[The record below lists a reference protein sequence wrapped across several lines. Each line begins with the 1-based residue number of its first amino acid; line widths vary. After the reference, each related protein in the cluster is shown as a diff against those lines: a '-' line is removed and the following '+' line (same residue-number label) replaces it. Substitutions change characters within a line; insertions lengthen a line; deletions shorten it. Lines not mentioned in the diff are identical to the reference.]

1 MPVNKI
7 IISSSDSKYFILLKE
22 LYLSLKKQN
31 ILNEYDFAV
40 LNTGMN
46 KNQIDYLRDNKIK
59 VKDAIWNT
67 KVPSYKILG
76 RDHLKTQVAR
86 AFLPDYFENYKVYIW
101 LDADLW
107 INDLESFLLYEKGA
121 LQNNLTITPQSDR
134 AYFNN
139 AKVEWFMNFPTKVK
153 TINFKNISKSVSKK
167 LAKKYQDIGFR
178 TIILPNEPADQLTG
192 LALYSKLQAVTEDVM
207 DILDISLRS
216 TMGGGISYLHNDEE
230 TAGPYEKPGWWSD
243 TGPNCSTLPSTG
255 KKIVTLNNPTWK
267 SLDLDWDDGE
277 EPETV
282 IEIKLEKKQEKTDA
296 IGENVVEFKP
306 NDKK

>member
-67 KVPSYKILG
+67 KVPTYKILG

-107 INDLESFLLYEKGA
+107 INDLDSFLLYEKGA
-121 LQNNLTITPQSDR
+121 LQNNLSITPQSDR

-153 TINFKNISKSVSKK
+153 TINYKNIRKSVSNK
-167 LAKKYQDIGFR
+167 LAKKYAFYSTLNAGAFAISDSDKIWKCFQKNINLAAKKGRIFG
-178 TIILPNEPADQLTG
+178 TDQVA
-192 LALYSKLQAVTEDVM
+192 LALSVHEDKVPTQFLPSYCNWM
-207 DILDISLRS
+207 CEFHLPIFDEKTNKFLEPYLPYHPIGLIHLAGLDDIRNDKTVLSNIKNIQGEVIQKSLRF
-216 TMGGGISYLHNDEE
+216 
-230 TAGPYEKPGWWSD
+230 
-243 TGPNCSTLPSTG
+243 
-255 KKIVTLNNPTWK
+255 
-267 SLDLDWDDGE
+267 
-277 EPETV
+277 
-282 IEIKLEKKQEKTDA
+282 
-296 IGENVVEFKP
+296 NV
-306 NDKK
+306 

>member
-167 LAKKYQDIGFR
+167 LAKKYAFYSTLNAGAFAISDSDEIWKCFQKNINLAAKKGRIFG
-178 TIILPNEPADQLTG
+178 TDQVA
-192 LALYSKLQAVTEDVM
+192 LALSVHEDKIPTQFLPSYCNWM
-207 DILDISLRS
+207 CEFHLPIFDEKINKFLEPYLPYHPIGLIHLAGLDDIRNDKNILSNIKNIQGKVIQKSLRF
-216 TMGGGISYLHNDEE
+216 
-230 TAGPYEKPGWWSD
+230 
-243 TGPNCSTLPSTG
+243 
-255 KKIVTLNNPTWK
+255 
-267 SLDLDWDDGE
+267 
-277 EPETV
+277 
-282 IEIKLEKKQEKTDA
+282 
-296 IGENVVEFKP
+296 NV
-306 NDKK
+306 

>member
-46 KNQIDYLRDNKIK
+46 KNQIDYLCDNKIR
-59 VKDAIWNT
+59 VKDATWNT

-107 INDLESFLLYEKGA
+107 INDLDSFLLYEKGA
-121 LQNNLTITPQSDR
+121 LLNNLTITPQSDR

-153 TINFKNISKSVSKK
+153 TINYKNISKSVSNK
-167 LAKKYQDIGFR
+167 LAKKYAFYSTLNAGAFAINDSDEIWKCFQKNINLAVKKGRIFG
-178 TIILPNEPADQLTG
+178 TDQVA
-192 LALYSKLQAVTEDVM
+192 LALSVHEDKVPTQFLPSYCNWM
-207 DILDISLRS
+207 CEFHLPIFDEKINKFLEPYLPYHPIGLIHLAGLDDIRNDKNILSNIKNTQGKVIQKSLRF
-216 TMGGGISYLHNDEE
+216 
-230 TAGPYEKPGWWSD
+230 
-243 TGPNCSTLPSTG
+243 
-255 KKIVTLNNPTWK
+255 
-267 SLDLDWDDGE
+267 
-277 EPETV
+277 
-282 IEIKLEKKQEKTDA
+282 
-296 IGENVVEFKP
+296 NV
-306 NDKK
+306 

>member
-1 MPVNKI
+1 MAVNKI

-86 AFLPDYFENYKVYIW
+86 AFLPDYFENYKIYIW

-107 INDLESFLLYEKGA
+107 INDLDSFVLYEKGA
-121 LQNNLTITPQSDR
+121 LLNNLTITPQSDR

-153 TINFKNISKSVSKK
+153 TINYKNISKSVSNK
-167 LAKKYQDIGFR
+167 LAKKYAFYSTLNAGAFAMSDSVEIWKCFQKNINLAAKRGRIFGTDQVALALSVHEDKVPTQFLPSYCNWMCEFHLPIFDEK
-178 TIILPNEPADQLTG
+178 INKFLEPYLPNHPIG
-192 LALYSKLQAVTEDVM
+192 LIHLAGLD
-207 DILDISLRS
+207 DIRNDKNILSNIKNIQGEVIQKSLRF
-216 TMGGGISYLHNDEE
+216 
-230 TAGPYEKPGWWSD
+230 
-243 TGPNCSTLPSTG
+243 
-255 KKIVTLNNPTWK
+255 
-267 SLDLDWDDGE
+267 
-277 EPETV
+277 
-282 IEIKLEKKQEKTDA
+282 
-296 IGENVVEFKP
+296 NV
-306 NDKK
+306 

>member
-7 IISSSDSKYFILLKE
+7 IISSSDSKYFLLLKE
-22 LYLSLKKQN
+22 LYLSLRKQD
-31 ILNEYDFAV
+31 ILNEYHFAV

-153 TINFKNISKSVSKK
+153 TINFKNISKSISKK
-167 LAKKYQDIGFR
+167 LAKKYAFYSTLNAGAFGISDSDEIWKCFQKNINLAAKRGRIFGTDQVALALTVHEDKIPTQFLPSYCNWMCEFHLP
-178 TIILPNEPADQLTG
+178 IFNEKINKFLEPYLPNHPIG
-192 LALYSKLQAVTEDVM
+192 LVHLAGLD
-207 DILDISLRS
+207 DIR
-216 TMGGGISYLHNDEE
+216 
-230 TAGPYEKPGWWSD
+230 
-243 TGPNCSTLPSTG
+243 
-255 KKIVTLNNPTWK
+255 
-267 SLDLDWDDGE
+267 
-277 EPETV
+277 
-282 IEIKLEKKQEKTDA
+282 
-296 IGENVVEFKP
+296 
-306 NDKK
+306 NDKKVLSNIKNTQGEVIQKSLRFNV